1 MDIILDIAI
10 VLILIVFAWSGA
22 RKGLILTVLSVA
34 GLVAAFLGARFVS
47 ATFYEPV
54 SDIIQ
59 PGIYQKFEEMEDQ
72 LLRGA
77 EISIDLD
84 GSVEILV
91 DTLREQELFP
101 GLVDLLETAIADDT
115 YIPDKDHSTAESLSI
130 FLAELLAK
138 AGLFVV
144 SFLVI
149 LLVWFL
155 ITKAL
160 DLTFKLPILKV
171 INVGGGLI
179 LGLVKGVVIVIVL
192 VWIAQLLSWLPA
204 QPTTPFL
211 RLFTLD
217 GITQL
222 LNKLVV

>member
-1 MDIILDIAI
+1 MDIILDVAIA
-10 VLILIVFAWSGA
+10 LILIVFAWSGA
-22 RKGLILTVLSVA
+22 RKGLILTVLSVV
-34 GLVAAFLGARFVS
+34 GLFVAFLGARFVS
-47 ATFYEPV
+47 AAFYEPV

-72 LLRGA
+72 LLQGA

-84 GSVEILV
+84 DSVEVLV

-101 GLVDLLETAIADDT
+101 GLVDLLETAVADNT
-115 YIPDKDHSTAESLSI
+115 YTGNDALSTAENLSV
-130 FLAELLAK
+130 FLAELLSK

-160 DLTFKLPILKV
+160 DLAFKLPILKA
-171 INVGGGLI
+171 INIGGGLI
-179 LGLVKGVVIVIVL
+179 LGLAKGVVIVVVL
-192 VWIAQLLSWLPA
+192 IWIAQLLNWLPA
-204 QPTTPFL
+204 EPTTPFL

-217 GITQL
+217 SISEL

>member
-34 GLVAAFLGARFVS
+34 GLVVAFLGARFLS
-47 ATFYEPV
+47 TTFYEPV

-59 PGIYQKFEEMEDQ
+59 PGIYQEFEEMENQ
-72 LLRGA
+72 LLQGS
-77 EISIDLD
+77 EISIDLND
-84 GSVEILV
+84 SVDVLV
-91 DTLREQELFP
+91 NTLREQELFP
-101 GLVDLLETAIADDT
+101 GLVDLLETAVDDNT
-115 YIPDKDHSTAESLSI
+115 YVGNDNLSTAENLSV

-138 AGLFVV
+138 AGLFVI

-155 ITKAL
+155 ITRAL
-160 DLTFKLPILKV
+160 DLAFKLPILKA
-171 INVGGGLI
+171 INIGGGLV
-179 LGLVKGVVIVIVL
+179 LGLAKGIVIVVVL
-192 VWIAQLLSWLPA
+192 IWIAQLLNWLPA
-204 QPTTPFL
+204 EPTTPFL

-217 GITQL
+217 GITGL